1 MSAMLTTVP
10 SMRPMRLLQLWL
22 VRACLLVCL
31 SMTVGCQFAPQ
42 QPLTWPWDKQ
52 QTKKQPERVLPVW
65 TDTVLYQTNQ
75 PGIRGFGGRI
85 YFYEQD
91 AAEPIE
97 VEGGLAVYVFDADND
112 LPQAQKPL
120 RKFVFTAE
128 QFSQHMSRTSIGP
141 SYSVWLPW
149 GEVGGPPQRLS
160 LIARFE
166 GSQGGTVISD
176 PTIKLLPG
184 IPVNTTEVAQ
194 PSPLA
199 ANSGVQ
205 LASHAQS
212 SQPHPLQALSGSAA
226 ATASAELTRRSVGT
240 IDLPPSFQRHLRAP
254 TFAGDINRS
263 QGSLS
268 TDTLGPSPLPVGQLP
283 LDTLPLNSPSGTS
296 VAAAATVANTSSAT
310 VPSATQS
317 PLQSVSTG
325 PHGSSTGPQRINA
338 SGPSR
343 TEPANYGGSRGSRDI
358 RHGSWIQGIAR

>member
-1 MSAMLTTVP
+1 MSTLLTTVP
-10 SMRPMRLLQLWL
+10 MMRPMRLLQLCL
-22 VRACLLVCL
+22 LRAYLLVCL
-31 SMTVGCQFAPQ
+31 TMTVGCQFAPQ
-42 QPLTWPWDKQ
+42 QPFTWPWDKQ
-52 QTKKQPERVLPVW
+52 KTKKQPERILPVW

-128 QFSQHMSRTSIGP
+128 QFSEHMSRTSIGP

-184 IPVNTTEVAQ
+184 VPVQTTEVAQ
-194 PSPLA
+194 PSPEA
-199 ANSGVQ
+199 ATSGVQ
-205 LASHAQS
+205 LASHAQL
-212 SQPHPLQALSGSAA
+212 SQPLAAQQPSGPAA
-226 ATASAELTRRSVGT
+226 ASPSAGLNRRSVGT
-240 IDLPPSFQRHLRAP
+240 IDLPPSFQRHLRTPSRPGETSHPNPLPADAP
-254 TFAGDINRS
+254 AGDASTAEALGAAPAPVAPNPV
-263 QGSLS
+263 GSLPA
-268 TDTLGPSPLPVGQLP
+268 DLLPQG
-283 LDTLPLNSPSGTS
+283 
-296 VAAAATVANTSSAT
+296 
-310 VPSATQS
+310 
-317 PLQSVSTG
+317 
-325 PHGSSTGPQRINA
+325 INA
-338 SGPSR
+338 GGTPR

-358 RHGSWIQGIAR
+358 RQGSWIQGIAR